1 MLMDL
6 FLETVSEDKRR
17 NRVHFNSF
25 MLDVHSSMLSYLV
38 NANRLEIHK
47 WRNQPGRRGQ
57 GQDSAVEALVG
68 DIMSKSPLLCFDE
81 FQVTNIAD
89 AMLLGRLFTS
99 LWKRGAVLVC
109 TSNRHPNE
117 LYKVH
122 SLDFGLLGSG
132 RLTTGTFCSLH

>member
-25 MLDVHSSMLSYLV
+25 MLDVHSSTFSV
-38 NANRLEIHK
+38 KSNSQPSPEIHH
-47 WRNQPGRRGQ
+47 WRNQPGRKGQ

-68 DIMSKSPLLCFDE
+68 DILIKSPLLCFDE

-99 LWKRGAVLVC
+99 LWKRGAVVVC
-109 TSNRHPNE
+109 TSNRHPDE
-117 LYKVH
+117 LYKVRR
-122 SLDFGLLGSG
+122 S
-132 RLTTGTFCSLH
+132 

>member
-25 MLDVHSSMLSYLV
+25 MLEVHSSTFPVKSNSRSLP
-38 NANRLEIHK
+38 EIHH
-47 WRNQPGRRGQ
+47 WRSQPGRRGQ

-68 DIMSKSPLLCFDE
+68 DIVLKSPLLCFDE

-99 LWKRGAVLVC
+99 LWKRGAVVVC
-109 TSNRHPNE
+109 TSNRHPDQ
-117 LYKVH
+117 LYKVRH
-122 SLDFGLLGSG
+122 S
-132 RLTTGTFCSLH
+132 